1 MTERIIGN
9 QIRLIPYYRNDAV
22 SLPWYQDRDVWVQEN
37 RYGMVSISALK
48 RLWGMGGEE
57 DKAGSKYVNRNHDYW
72 SVRKWKDNT
81 GESGC

>member
-22 SLPWYQDRDVWVQEN
+22 SLPWYRDRDVWVQEN

-57 DKAGSKYVNRNHDYW
+57 DKAGSKDVNRNHDYW